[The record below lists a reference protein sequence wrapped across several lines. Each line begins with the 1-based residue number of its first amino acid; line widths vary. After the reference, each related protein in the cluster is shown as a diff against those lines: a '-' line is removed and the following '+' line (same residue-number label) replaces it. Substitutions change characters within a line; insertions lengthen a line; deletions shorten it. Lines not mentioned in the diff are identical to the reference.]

1 MPVFNQ
7 LIIEIIDINTL
18 LYKINSQKRF
28 LIGEKKAIFG
38 ATNQIKLLVHIE
50 I

>member
-38 ATNQIKLLVHIE
+38 ATDHNKVIVSY
-50 I
+50 

>member
-7 LIIEIIDINTL
+7 LIIEIIHINTL
-18 LYKINSQKRF
+18 SYKINSQKRF

-38 ATNQIKLLVHIE
+38 ATNQVRIVVSY
-50 I
+50 

>member
-18 LYKINSQKRF
+18 LFKINSQKRF

-38 ATNQIKLLVHIE
+38 ATDQVQIVVSY
-50 I
+50 